1 MFGLSDTDSEEEFM
15 GMAVVAAAG
24 VIIVD
29 SVTQRKRKERS
40 VWVTPMFERRRSAG
54 AYNLL
59 MMELRQSSD
68 ITQFSG
74 FTRMSPDMFDS
85 LLNIVEDIITGSSRF
100 RMPIQPEM
108 KLAVTLRYLATGRSQ
123 FFFSFSFINSANMS
137 FLTKLH
143 NFSTSMIQIHTNERV
158 QDGLP

>member
-85 LLNIVEDIITGSSRF
+85 LLNIVEDITGSPSWRPCWHTADYKH
-100 RMPIQPEM
+100 PIGTA
-108 KLAVTLRYLATGRSQ
+108 LAA
-123 FFFSFSFINSANMS
+123 IN
-137 FLTKLH
+137 
-143 NFSTSMIQIHTNERV
+143 
-158 QDGLP
+158 